1 MVFKLHGTDEN
12 AINKSQ
18 DIRYEAQISIFF
30 TNFILICNCV
40 YVYAPMHELRCECLR
55 VCAHSQARK

>member
-30 TNFILICNCV
+30 TNFILICNCA
-40 YVYAPMHELRCECLR
+40 YVYAPMHEHRCECL
-55 VCAHSQARK
+55 